1 MERAGDYVFLR
12 EIGRG
17 PHGRVF
23 LARTPPRVDIPD
35 RQVAVKVL
43 LVPGTDEGFDALS
56 AELGLFADVGSPRLL
71 ALHDVA
77 MDGGTLFYA
86 MRHQVLG
93 SLASPTR
100 EVPRRERLAAVAR
113 AAHAAHELHEAGIVH
128 RAIKPSN
135 IFLDPAGAVL
145 AEPEVSH
152 VVSHGQPLTGIST
165 RAGGFD
171 LELVDPA
178 LMRGGRAGRA
188 SDIWAL
194 GVTLH
199 LALTGYGLYPALV
212 SADPMVAVRMYLRS
226 RPEPDAD
233 LSDGERGIVM
243 RALQPDPAARYAT
256 AEELA
261 QDIER
266 VAG

>member
-1 MERAGDYVFLR
+1 
-12 EIGRG
+12 
-17 PHGRVF
+17 
-23 LARTPPRVDIPD
+23 
-35 RQVAVKVL
+35 
-43 LVPGTDEGFDALS
+43 
-56 AELGLFADVGSPRLL
+56 
-71 ALHDVA
+71 

-86 MRHQVLG
+86 MRHQALG

-100 EVPRRERLAAVAR
+100 EVPRRERRRGRPGAD
-113 AAHAAHELHEAGIVH
+113 AAHELHEAGIVH

-145 AEPEVSH
+145 AEPEVFH
-152 VVSHGQPLTGIST
+152 VVSHGQPLTSIST
-165 RAGGFD
+165 RAGGFE

-243 RALQPDPAARYAT
+243 RALQPDPSARYAT

>member
-1 MERAGDYVFLR
+1 MEGAGDYVFLR

-135 IFLDPAGAVL
+135 ILLDPAGAVL
-145 AEPEVSH
+145 AEPAVAH
-152 VVSHGQPLTGIST
+152 LVARGQPLTGLST
-165 RAGGFD
+165 RGGWD

-178 LMRGGRAGRA
+178 LMKGGPAGRA

-212 SADPMVAVRMYLRS
+212 SADPMVAVRMFLRS
-226 RPEPDAD
+226 QPEPDAD
-233 LSDGERGIVM
+233 LSDGERAVVV
-243 RALQPDPAARYAT
+243 RALQPDPGKRYET
-256 AEELA
+256 ADEMGA
-261 QDIER
+261 DIEQ
-266 VAG
+266 VLG

>member
-1 MERAGDYVFLR
+1 MDGAGDYVFLR

-17 PHGRVF
+17 LHGRVF
-23 LARTPPRVDIPD
+23 LAKAPARLEIDEP
-35 RQVAVKVL
+35 QVAVKVL
-43 LVPGTDEGFDALS
+43 MVPASEAGFEALVG
-56 AELGLFADVGSPRLL
+56 ELGAFADIGSPRLVP
-71 ALHDVA
+71 LHDVA
-77 MDGGTLFYA
+77 MDGGMMFYA
-86 MRHQVLG
+86 MRHQPLG
-93 SLASPTR
+93 SLAAPTR
-100 EVPRRERLAAVAR
+100 DVSRRERLRAVAR
-113 AAHAAHELHEAGIVH
+113 AARGAHELHEAGIVH

-135 IFLDPAGAVL
+135 ILLDPAGAQL
-145 AEPEVSH
+145 AEPAVAH
-152 VVSHGQPLTGIST
+152 LVAHGQPLTGLGP
-165 RAGGFD
+165 RGGWD

-178 LMRGGRAGRA
+178 LMKGGPAGRA

-226 RPEPDAD
+226 QPEPDAD
-233 LSDGERGIVM
+233 LAEGERAVVV
-243 RALQPDPAARYAT
+243 RALQPDPSLRYQT

-261 QDIER
+261 DDLER